1 MVRLCLDSHPDLE
14 GNMTDTVT
22 QEQSVA
28 DPEGTN
34 EAAPAEEAKA
44 EKVVVDKSHPCLCQF
59 YEVYD
64 PKDVEAVFTTGC
76 EASTKATFA
85 QGHDA
90 RLVSFLVDG
99 KGDGYEIRVVKDGKT
114 TSYDTPAEAVAD
126 VSNALQGKAEK
137 AWDNKRAKT
146 VAVAERKAAR
156 DKLKADKAAAK
167 AKADEERAAA
177 KAAKAD
183 GPKAT
188 GAEVVAG
195 SAEGEQAE
203 LQPGQAVIK
212 VGRWEYVA
220 NITGDGTAIY
230 TDGKG
235 KEETRER
242 DGYQLLRAYEAPAA

>member
-1 MVRLCLDSHPDLE
+1 
-14 GNMTDTVT
+14 MTDTAT

-34 EAAPAEEAKA
+34 EVAPAEET
-44 EKVVVDKSHPCLCQF
+44 KVVVDPSHPCLCQYF
-59 YEVYD
+59 EVFD
-64 PKDVEAVFTTGC
+64 PKDGESVFTTGC
-76 EASTKATFA
+76 TQKTKATFA

-90 RLVSFLVDG
+90 RLVSFLVEG
-99 KGDGYEIRVVKDGKT
+99 KGDGYEIRFVKDGVST
-114 TSYDTPAEAVAD
+114 GYGTPAEAVAN

-137 AWDNKRAKT
+137 AWANKQDKT
-146 VAVAERKAAR
+146 TAVAQRKAAR
-156 DKLKADKAAAK
+156 DRLKADKAAKK
-167 AKADEERAAA
+167 AEADAA
-177 KAAKAD
+177 KAAKKAEAKAA
-183 GPKAT
+183 GPQAN

-195 SAEGEQAE
+195 SAEGEQAN
-203 LQPGQAVIK
+203 LQPGQAIIK

-242 DGYQLLRAYEAPAA
+242 DGYQLLREYEAPAAV